1 MKHLADMAGDE
12 SELFSPSPDKYILR
26 TTRRRLFEAQKAPV
40 EIHRA
45 MFGFVEM
52 MAKIVGRG
60 IRVSQTALRE
70 EGEPYDEVVFEDVG
84 G

>member
-1 MKHLADMAGDE
+1 
-12 SELFSPSPDKYILR
+12 
-26 TTRRRLFEAQKAPV
+26 
-40 EIHRA
+40 